1 MEIGFTK
8 QDIATVMRQVRK
20 DKHSRMVSSQQV
32 GMDNIHAAKEKVT
45 TGIKKMFVFK
55 KSEYE
60 KSLKIACST
69 QPVA

>member
-20 DKHSRMVSSQQV
+20 DKHSRMVSSQQI
-32 GMDNIHAAKEKVT
+32 GMDNLHEANEKVT
-45 TGIKKMFVFK
+45 PGLKKRFVFK

-60 KSLKIACST
+60 KSLKSACST